1 MQDCQ
6 AMGRIMHAYLDGE
19 LRAREIVE
27 IQYHLDQCPDCA
39 LLYRNEKLFLDLIKE
54 SLPSSVA
61 PDALKQK
68 VRRALKIST
77 VAGRV
82 RSGFRLVGV
91 PVLAVTVL
99 VLLVAGI
106 WVMEKKPVPD
116 LVSLAVDTHQE
127 YLNQNVP
134 LDIKSRDP
142 IQVGAWFQKRTDFPV
157 LIGHNPVK
165 NLTLVGGRLIEM
177 PGKKVVFLAYEMGQH
192 RLTLVMTASQG
203 INLFGAKDFML
214 QKARFYQSTYHGYKT
229 LSWAQEGMAYVFVSD
244 QQEINK
250 KACLICHG
258 HGKDQ
263 KAIKGLFDKGI

>member
-6 AMGRIMHAYLDGE
+6 AMYRIMHAYLDGE
-19 LRAREIVE
+19 LSAREIVE
-27 IQYHLDQCPDCA
+27 IQTHLDQCPDCA
-39 LLYRNEKLFLDLIKE
+39 LLYRNEKLFLDLLKE
-54 SLPSSVA
+54 SLPSSLA
-61 PDALKQK
+61 PGHLKQK
-68 VRRALKIST
+68 VKKALKIST
-77 VAGRV
+77 AARRV
-82 RSGFRLVGV
+82 RSGFRFVAV
-91 PVLAVTVL
+91 SAVAVTVL

-106 WVMEKKPVPD
+106 SVMQRKPVPD
-116 LVSLAVDTHQE
+116 LVNLAVDTHQE

-134 LDIKSRDP
+134 LDIKSHDP
-142 IQVGAWFQKRTDFPV
+142 IQVGSWFEKRTDFPV
-157 LIGHNPVK
+157 LIGHDPVK

-177 PGKKVVFLAYEMGQH
+177 QGKKVVFLAYEMDKH
-192 RLTLVMTASQG
+192 RLSLVMTASQG
-203 INLFGAKDFML
+203 INLFGARDFTL

-263 KAIKGLFDKGI
+263 KAIKGLFEKGI